1 MSSQRS
7 TVDVG
12 HAIPNLQGDVTR
24 AATFTRLAVAIT
36 LVCGLSIGCGSSDTG
51 ELNDEQVENLVRRSY
66 QYVAMYSVKNK
77 FAQVQGGWNTS
88 AADTRL
94 NRR

>member
-1 MSSQRS
+1 
-7 TVDVG
+7 
-12 HAIPNLQGDVTR
+12 
-24 AATFTRLAVAIT
+24 
-36 LVCGLSIGCGSSDTG
+36 
-51 ELNDEQVENLVRRSY
+51 
-66 QYVAMYSVKNK
+66 MYSVKNK